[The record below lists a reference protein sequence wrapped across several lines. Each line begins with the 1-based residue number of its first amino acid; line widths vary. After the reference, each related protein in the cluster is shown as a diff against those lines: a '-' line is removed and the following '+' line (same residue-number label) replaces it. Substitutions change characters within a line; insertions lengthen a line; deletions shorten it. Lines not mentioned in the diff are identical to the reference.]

1 VGVVKQ
7 HHENTIQ
14 IQRLQRENAELSK
27 LFSTNLT
34 SLSEARTLLSSLP
47 DSQPATIDSIY
58 LSFHRSNIADKIP
71 YQQILEYAS
80 KISKFTSPPPQWD
93 STRPQQPGIPFT
105 LLCLITGTYVP
116 WPSEDAMRRGRLA
129 QLAVKGLTE
138 PSPKDEPKD
147 TEMEEPKPRRN
158 PGRRATSVEA
168 RRRKMSEA
176 GEPKPVQPRE
186 KEKEVDLEL
195 DLFNPDEDT

>member
-1 VGVVKQ
+1 VKQ
-7 HHENTIQ
+7 HHENTLKIQ
-14 IQRLQRENAELSK
+14 HLQRENAELSK

-34 SLSEARTLLSSLP
+34 ALSEARTLLSSLP
-47 DSQPATIDSIY
+47 DSSPATIDSM
-58 LSFHRSNIADKIP
+58 LTLLPQLTCPDKIP

-93 STRPQQPGIPFT
+93 PTRPQQPGISPSSSRLR
-105 LLCLITGTYVP
+105 LLGSYVP

-129 QLAVKGLTE
+129 QLAVEGLGE
-138 PSPKDEPKD
+138 PTPEADTQD

-168 RRRKMSEA
+168 RRRKMS
-176 GEPKPVQPRE
+176 GEPKSLQLRE
-186 KEKEVDLEL
+186 KEKEKEVEFEL
-195 DLFNPDEDT
+195 DLFNPDEDS